1 MEKLSSH
8 TVVPVVVVVV
18 VVVEVE
24 VEVVVVELAVV
35 VVVVVSGRGS
45 VTGQLRSRTN
55 CTTSFRP
62 YVLSGSR
69 LSGSKCSQHRLALRS
84 KSTATHCRSLEQKS
98 RQSTTVP

>member
-1 MEKLSSH
+1 
-8 TVVPVVVVVV
+8 V

-35 VVVVVSGRGS
+35 VVVVRVSGRGS

-69 LSGSKCSQHRLALRS
+69 WSGSKCSQHRLALRS